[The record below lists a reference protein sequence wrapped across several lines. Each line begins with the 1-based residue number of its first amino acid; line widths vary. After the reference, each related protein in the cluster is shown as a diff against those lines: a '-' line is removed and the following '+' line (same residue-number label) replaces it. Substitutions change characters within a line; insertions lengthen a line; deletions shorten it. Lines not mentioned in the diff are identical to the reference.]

1 MIRKNTVMNTPVLA
15 LLLFLSGGV
24 AHGQTSP
31 KWLRCSASDEC
42 EVSAVESLVQSHTE
56 KVIKRAASACLAAG
70 YSRYSIVD
78 SRTESVPPFTTRL
91 VALVH
96 FFHDAEAG
104 GGPCN
109 LAAKPELVREAEQIA
124 RRNGYDWPVAQRG
137 PEPPEQW
144 TFEPGEN
151 EWGERLPGL
160 DEIYSPPT
168 LSLGRNQNLVGSAV
182 LSRFCSVMV
191 MASSLDSEE
200 RTWWAATDGLDG
212 PDRIAEIRVDGVTL
226 KNDGKNVVV
235 PNVGMIGAS
244 KRSFGVSVW
253 SAEHE
258 EAAAFMWSVTD
269 RDRATIAENFSH
281 CIP

>member
-1 MIRKNTVMNTPVLA
+1 MA
-15 LLLFLSGGV
+15 
-24 AHGQTSP
+24 
-31 KWLRCSASDEC
+31 
-42 EVSAVESLVQSHTE
+42 
-56 KVIKRAASACLAAG
+56 KR
-70 YSRYSIVD
+70 D
-78 SRTESVPPFTTRL
+78 
-91 VALVH
+91 
-96 FFHDAEAG
+96 
-104 GGPCN
+104 
-109 LAAKPELVREAEQIA
+109 
-124 RRNGYDWPVAQRG
+124 GYDWPVTHQAQQ
-137 PEPPEQW
+137 ESPEQW

-168 LSLGRNQNLVGSAV
+168 ESLGRNQNLVGGAV

-191 MASSLDSEE
+191 MASSLDTHE
-200 RTWWAATDGLDG
+200 RTWWAATDGLNG
-212 PDRIAEIRVDGVTL
+212 PDRIVEIRIDGVPL

-235 PNVGMIGAS
+235 PNVGMIGTS

-281 CIP
+281 CMP